1 MPIKGA
7 KGDEVPPPHKAM
19 AGQVEE
25 EEKQLLSG
33 TLLIKKPTRY
43 SILAAEQPDWLGMG
57 DLHTIG

>member
-1 MPIKGA
+1 MPIKGLE

-25 EEKQLLSG
+25 EQLLSG

-57 DLHTIG
+57 DLHSIG